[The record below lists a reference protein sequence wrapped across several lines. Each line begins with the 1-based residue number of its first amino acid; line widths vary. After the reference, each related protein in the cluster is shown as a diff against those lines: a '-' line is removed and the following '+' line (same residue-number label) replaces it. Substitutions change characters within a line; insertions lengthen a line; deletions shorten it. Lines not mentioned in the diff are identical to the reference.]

1 MTNLQAIYIYSSI
14 LVLIGTV
21 RKSGISLSSPIK
33 QHLTLLSQVLL
44 SPLVLILSCLFS
56 SDDFEEKE

>member
-1 MTNLQAIYIYSSI
+1 MTNLQAIYLYSSI

-21 RKSGISLSSPIK
+21 RKSGINLSSPIK

-44 SPLVLILSCLFS
+44 SPIVLILSCLFS